1 MRDAGG
7 YGALLKMPDAPGMD
21 EARAL
26 KEKQKQKR
34 AELIQSIQGKADQ
47 VAPGEP

>member
-1 MRDAGG
+1 
-7 YGALLKMPDAPGMD
+7 MPGPGPPGMA

-34 AELIQSIQGKADQ
+34 AELLQSIQKGGES